1 MDHKYAMEFIK
12 LLPENS
18 IIFTHNP
25 NMFLINKQSAIQT
38 SSETYKPGTIEQ
50 LRQRFKG
57 GVYVHFNYWSSV
69 SYSKLQRDFTE
80 NILNKYDYT
89 ILEEHPYKTYKYGL
103 YKITGLRKTK

>member
-1 MDHKYAMEFIK
+1 MEFIK

-25 NMFLINKQSAIQT
+25 NMFLIHKQSAIQS
-38 SSETYKPGTIEQ
+38 SSETYRPGIIEQ
-50 LRQRFKG
+50 HLGRFKG

-80 NILNKYDYT
+80 NILNKYAYT
-89 ILEEHPYKTYKYGL
+89 ILKEYYYKNYKYGL
-103 YKITGLRKTK
+103 YKITGLKEIK